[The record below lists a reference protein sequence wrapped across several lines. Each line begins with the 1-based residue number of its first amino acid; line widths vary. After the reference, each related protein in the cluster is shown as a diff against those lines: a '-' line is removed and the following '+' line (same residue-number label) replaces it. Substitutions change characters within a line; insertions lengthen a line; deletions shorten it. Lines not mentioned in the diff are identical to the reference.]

1 VLIAP
6 VVGPDVNARWEA
18 IALAKVCVF
27 EAAVGAALGFAM
39 SLVLAGARQAGE
51 LVGAQAGFSAASLY
65 DPEIETEMTP
75 LGHLYGLIALGTFLA
90 LDGPMRLV
98 GSLIESYRAVPQ
110 GSFSLNVED
119 MRFAFGRITWALS
132 LALGAAAPAAAALVA
147 ASLMLGVVN
156 RWTPSLQLGSLAL
169 PTRSIVGLVLVLV
182 GLAALGSTF
191 ASAWISLF

>member
-1 VLIAP
+1 MA
-6 VVGPDVNARWEA
+6 
-18 IALAKVCVF
+18 
-27 EAAVGAALGFAM
+27 
-39 SLVLAGARQAGE
+39 LVLAGARQAGE

-98 GSLIESYRAVPQ
+98 GSLIESYRAMPP
-110 GSFSLNVED
+110 GSLSLKVENVG
-119 MRFAFGRITWALS
+119 FAFGRITWALS
-132 LALGAAAPAAAALVA
+132 LALGAAAPAAVALVA

-169 PTRSIVGLVLVLV
+169 PARSIMGLLLVLL
-182 GLAALGSTF
+182 GLAALASTF